1 MARTIAPPECMTVRE
16 IAEDLGCSVQTVYAY
31 ARHHGLPL
39 RTKRGSERGFFA
51 PRKEYRQ
58 WKAETYG

>member
-1 MARTIAPPECMTVRE
+1 MSKVIAPPECMTVRQ
-16 IAEDLGCSVQTVYAY
+16 IADDLGCSMATVYEY
-31 ARHHGLPL
+31 AKTRGLPL
-39 RTKRGSERGFFA
+39 KVKRGSERGYFA